1 MCDCVEL
8 IKKNRE
14 KIVAEAIRSEIIRGL
29 VSKIKDQDIEVPS
42 DGSISVEYRFEVDEK
57 VTRIAYNVVDEVI
70 KLLEGKNHGI

>member
-42 DGSISVEYRFEVDEK
+42 DGSISVEYRLEVNEK
-57 VTRIAYNVVDEVI
+57 AIKIAYNVVDEVI
-70 KLLEGKNHGI
+70 KLLESQDSA